1 MKIKDLVPLRS
12 SRREEIRR
20 IGDIDP
26 FKMMTEKMNRM
37 FGEYMGLDKFPS
49 LFETPMRGIVSP
61 KVDVSETEKE
71 VLITAELPGLEEKEV
86 ELLLTPE
93 TLTIKG
99 EKRMESEE
107 KERDYYRSERSY
119 GSFCRTIGL
128 PSGIDKDKAAAT
140 FKKGVLKVTLPKTV
154 QAQKEVVKL
163 EIKKE
168 ET

>member
-12 SRREEIRR
+12 SRREELTRF
-20 IGDIDP
+20 GEMDP
-26 FKMMTEKMNRM
+26 FKMMREDMSRM
-37 FGEYMGLDKFPS
+37 FGDFMSLEKFPS
-49 LFETPMRGIVSP
+49 LFETPMRGMVSP
-61 KVDVSETEKE
+61 RIDVSETEKE
-71 VLITAELPGLEEKEV
+71 VLITAELPGMEEKEV

-99 EKRMESEE
+99 EKKMESEE

-128 PSGIDKDKAAAT
+128 PSGIDKDKTTAT

-154 QAQKEVVKL
+154 QAQKEVKKL

-168 ET
+168 GS

>member
-1 MKIKDLVPLRS
+1 MKIKDLVPLRN
-12 SRREEIRR
+12 SRRGEIRR
-20 IGDIDP
+20 IGDTDS
-26 FKMMTEKMNRM
+26 FKMMTEYMNRM
-37 FGEYMGLDKFPS
+37 FGDFMSMDKFPS
-49 LFETPMRGIVSP
+49 LFETPVGGMVSP
-61 KVDVSETEKE
+61 KIDVSETEKE
-71 VLITAELPGLEEKEV
+71 VLITAELPGMEEKEV

-99 EKRMESEE
+99 EKKIESEE
-107 KERDYYRSERSY
+107 KERDYYRSERVY

-128 PSGIDKDKAAAT
+128 PSGIDKDKTAAT

-168 ET
+168 EP